1 MKKHLTALA
10 ALAMFASLNAS
21 AAMTSKPVEWQVDGQ
36 TYSGVLVYD
45 NATAEKRPGLL
56 MVPDWLGI
64 NDAAIAKAKQ
74 QAGRDY
80 VVLLVDM
87 YGKGVHP
94 KNDAEAKAQVMK
106 LAPKP
111 QLMRDRMNAALAA
124 FTAQSGKAPLDRDKI
139 GAFGFCFGGT
149 SVLEL
154 ARSGVPL
161 AGIVTF
167 HGGLSTQ
174 MPAAANSVQTPLLVL
189 NGANDK
195 GVAPDIVPFEKE
207 MDNAGADWQFV
218 NFSGAEHCF
227 ALEGKNADGC
237 RYNERA
243 ARRAYMMMHA
253 FFKGRFAATP

>member
-1 MKKHLTALA
+1 MKKHLLALA
-10 ALAMFASLNAS
+10 SFALFASANAM
-21 AAMTSKPVEWQVDGQ
+21 AVMKTTPVQWKVEGKSYAGMV
-36 TYSGVLVYD
+36 VYD
-45 NATAEKRPGLL
+45 DANAVKRPGLL

-64 NDAAIAKAKQ
+64 NEGAIAKAKQ
-74 QAGRDY
+74 QAGSDY

-87 YGKGVHP
+87 YGKGVRP
-94 KNDAEAKAQVMK
+94 KNDAEAKAEVMK
-106 LAPKP
+106 LYPKP
-111 QLMRDRMNAALAA
+111 QLMRDRMSAALNALK
-124 FTAQSGKAPLDRDKI
+124 AQAGKVPLDADKI
-139 GAFGFCFGGT
+139 GAFGFCFGGS

-154 ARSGVPL
+154 ARTGVPL

-174 MPAAANSVQTPLLVL
+174 MPAAAKSVQTPLLVL

-195 GVAPDIVPFEKE
+195 GTAPDIVPFEKE

-227 ALEGKNADGC
+227 ALEGKNSEGC

-253 FFKGRFAATP
+253 FFKGRFAVTP

>member
-1 MKKHLTALA
+1 VKKPLLLLA
-10 ALAMFASLNAS
+10 CLSFFFSTYAA
-21 AAMTSKPVEWQVDGQ
+21 AAMKTQPVEWKVDGKA
-36 TYSGVLVYD
+36 YSGFIVYD
-45 NATAEKRPGLL
+45 DASAEKRPGLL

-64 NDAAIAKAKQ
+64 NDASIAKAKQ

-94 KNDAEAKAQVMK
+94 KNDQEARAEIMK
-106 LAPKP
+106 LYPKP
-111 QLMRDRMNAALAA
+111 QLMRDRMTAALTT
-124 FTAQSGKAPLDRDKI
+124 FKAQAKSVPLDTDKI
-139 GAFGFCFGGT
+139 GAFGFCFGGS

-154 ARSGVPL
+154 ARSGAPL
-161 AGIVTF
+161 AGIVSF

-174 MPAAANSVQTPLLVL
+174 LPAAANSVQTPLLVL

-227 ALEGKNADGC
+227 ALEGKNSEGC
-237 RYNERA
+237 KYNERA